1 MITKY
6 KQQILALSPLNEK
19 CVCKYDRWYEQS
31 GNSQS
36 TINRYIK
43 IIEKRFGEQF
53 TRKDII
59 SFYRCNNI
67 DDITKFLSVMMW
79 GYSSDGI
86 GKPDNRG
93 PSRVQKMIK
102 DIDKLSKILTQTK
115 ELIREGRLKE
125 AYKCFHPTKIPKCGP
140 SFFSKY
146 FYFVGRSLR
155 VDNYPLIFDNRVA
168 SGLVNISV
176 LSRSLLKFVSIQT
189 IARAD
194 TYVKYVNLLHNWAK
208 SLECEADQ
216 IEFFLFRSTMLLY

>member
-6 KQQILALSPLNEK
+6 KQQILALSPLNSE
-19 CVCKYDRWYEQS
+19 CVCKYDSWHKQFGE
-31 GNSQS
+31 NQS
-36 TINRYIK
+36 TINHHIK
-43 IIEKRFGEQF
+43 IIEKQLGERF

-59 SFYRCNNI
+59 SFHRCDNI

-86 GKPDNRG
+86 GRPDNRG
-93 PSRVQKMIK
+93 PSRVQEMTK
-102 DIDKLSKILTQTK
+102 DIAKLSKILTQTK
-115 ELIREGRLKE
+115 ELIREGHLKE
-125 AYKCFHPTKIPKCGP
+125 AYKCFHPTKVPKCGP

-146 FYFVGRSLR
+146 FYFVGRSLK

-176 LSRSLLKFVSIQT
+176 LSSSLLEFVSVQT
-189 IARAD
+189 ITRAD
-194 TYVKYVNLLHNWAK
+194 TYVKYVNLLHDWAK

-216 IEFFLFRSTMLLY
+216 IEFFLFQFGR